1 MAKKQNPRP
10 GIRMH
15 SFFQGKPRSRPGTM
29 REESAVIIRKLIYMY
44 IQKMGLESGKR
55 SWETALMWDVPEEKS
70 GSEDH

>member
-1 MAKKQNPRP
+1 
-10 GIRMH
+10 
-15 SFFQGKPRSRPGTM
+15 M